1 MCHLVSDVNNND
13 KEILDILVN
22 DVYFSFIKYKNH
34 LNNFKKYTNN
44 SVIPNLEKSLN
55 LFSSICSSTHLSNT
69 SSI

>member
-1 MCHLVSDVNNND
+1 MCHLVSDINNND

-22 DVYFSFIKYKNH
+22 DAYFSFIKYKNH
-34 LNNFKKYTNN
+34 LNNFRKYTNY
-44 SVIPNLEKSLN
+44 SVIPNLEKALI